1 MDHVS
6 FGFAAAHPAAKPNAP
21 TEHFCGKAPGFN
33 LIPTNEANSR
43 SSRSSLQTMPTENK
57 RIAVIPGDGI
67 GREVIGEALRVLE
80 RVKITHAVALEM
92 VHFDW
97 GADKFLKEGIS
108 LPAGALEML
117 SNEFDAIL
125 AGAFGDPRVPS
136 NQHAEDILLG
146 MRRGLDLYINLRP
159 VRLLDSRLTPLRDR
173 RVEDI
178 DFVVFRE
185 NTEGAYCGAG
195 GFLKKGTADEIATQE
210 ELNTRRGVERIIV
223 AAFEYA
229 RANGRKRVT
238 MADKSNVQRFGGD
251 LWQRVFKEVAADY
264 SEIEANHQYVDA
276 MAMFMVLDPAQYDV
290 IVSNNLFGDILTD
303 LGAAIQGGLGL
314 AASGNLHPGRVS
326 LFEPV
331 HGSAPALAGKG
342 IANPV
347 GAILTSAMM
356 LEYLGHKEASAAIEK
371 AVGEA
376 ISQNETTRD
385 LGGTLSTEQAG
396 NAIRD
401 RITKG

>member
-1 MDHVS
+1 MS
-6 FGFAAAHPAAKPNAP
+6 TSKN
-21 TEHFCGKAPGFN
+21 
-33 LIPTNEANSR
+33 
-43 SSRSSLQTMPTENK
+43 

-67 GREVIGEALRVLE
+67 GPEVVGEAVRVLE
-80 RVKITHAVALEM
+80 CVRETHGVELEFTN
-92 VHFDW
+92 FDW
-97 GADKFLKEGIS
+97 GAEKFLREGVS
-108 LPAGALEML
+108 LPTGALEML
-117 SNEFDAIL
+117 ADEFDAIL

-159 VRLLDSRLTPLRDR
+159 VRLLSPRLSPLRDAK
-173 RVEDI
+173 VEDI

-229 RANGRKRVT
+229 RSNGRKRVT

-264 SEIEANHQYVDA
+264 AEIEAKHQYVDA

-314 AASGNLHPGRVS
+314 AASGNIHPGRVS

-331 HGSAPALAGKG
+331 HGSAPAIAGQG

-356 LEYLGHKEASAAIEK
+356 LEYLGNRKASQAIEK
-371 AVGEA
+371 AVRES
-376 ISQNETTRD
+376 ILHDETTRD

-396 NAIRD
+396 TAVCQRLVS
-401 RITKG
+401 K

>member
-1 MDHVS
+1 MTS
-6 FGFAAAHPAAKPNAP
+6 K
-21 TEHFCGKAPGFN
+21 TK
-33 LIPTNEANSR
+33 
-43 SSRSSLQTMPTENK
+43 
-57 RIAVIPGDGI
+57 IAVIPGDGI
-67 GREVIGEALRVLE
+67 GPEVIREAVRVLE
-80 RVKITHAVALEM
+80 RVRETHGVELELT
-92 VHFDW
+92 HFDW
-97 GADKFLKEGIS
+97 GADKYLSEGVT
-108 LPAGALEML
+108 LPPGALEML
-117 SNEFDAIL
+117 SHEFNAIL

-159 VRLLDSRLTPLRDR
+159 VRLLAERLTPLRDR
-173 RVEDI
+173 KVSDI

-210 ELNTRRGVERIIV
+210 ELNTRRGVERIIT

-229 RANGRKRVT
+229 RAHGRKRVT

-264 SEIEANHQYVDA
+264 PELQANHQYVDA

-314 AASGNLHPGRVS
+314 AASGNIHPGRVS

-331 HGSAPALAGKG
+331 HGSAPAIAGQG

-356 LEYLGHKEASAAIEK
+356 LEYLGHKDASEAIEK
-371 AVGEA
+371 AVGA
-376 ISQNETTRD
+376 TIAQDETTRD
-385 LGGTLSTEQAG
+385 LGGELSTEEVG
-396 NAIRD
+396 TAICQ
-401 RITKG
+401 RINDSKS

>member
-1 MDHVS
+1 MTAD
-6 FGFAAAHPAAKPNAP
+6 K
-21 TEHFCGKAPGFN
+21 
-33 LIPTNEANSR
+33 
-43 SSRSSLQTMPTENK
+43 K

-67 GREVIGEALRVLE
+67 GPEVIAQAVLVLNRIE
-80 RVKITHAVALEM
+80 ETHGVSLEL
-92 VHFDW
+92 VNFDW
-97 GADKFLKEGIS
+97 GADRFLSDGVT
-108 LPAGALEML
+108 LPPDALQML
-117 SNEFDAIL
+117 TNDFHAIL

-136 NQHAEDILLG
+136 NKHAEDILLG

-159 VRLLDSRLTPLRDR
+159 VRLLDARLTPLRNVTVD
-173 RVEDI
+173 DI

-229 RANGRKRVT
+229 RANGRQRVT

-264 SEIEANHQYVDA
+264 PEIEANHQYVDA
-276 MAMFMVLDPAQYDV
+276 MAMFMVLDPSQYDV

-303 LGAAIQGGLGL
+303 LGAAIQGGLGI
-314 AASGNLHPGRVS
+314 AASGNIHPGKVS

-331 HGSAPALAGKG
+331 HGSAPPLAGKG
-342 IANPV
+342 IANPI

-356 LEYLGHKEASAAIEK
+356 LEYLGFPTESDAIEV
-371 AVGEA
+371 AVRDA
-376 ISQNETTRD
+376 VSANETTTD
-385 LGGTLSTEQAG
+385 LGGDLSTEQAG
-396 NAIRD
+396 SAVIAHLRL
-401 RITKG
+401 

>member
-1 MDHVS
+1 MT
-6 FGFAAAHPAAKPNAP
+6 K
-21 TEHFCGKAPGFN
+21 
-33 LIPTNEANSR
+33 TN
-43 SSRSSLQTMPTENK
+43 
-57 RIAVIPGDGI
+57 RIAVVPGDGI
-67 GREVIGEALRVLE
+67 GPEVVREAVRVLE
-80 RVKITHAVALEM
+80 RVQATQGVELEFTE
-92 VHFDW
+92 FDW
-97 GADKFLKEGIS
+97 GADKFLREQIS

-117 SNEFDAIL
+117 SKNFDAIL

-159 VRLLDSRLTPLRDR
+159 VRLLDARLTPLRDR
-173 RVEDI
+173 KVSEI

-195 GFLKKGTADEIATQE
+195 GFLKKGTDDEIATQE
-210 ELNTRRGVERIIV
+210 ELNTRRGVERIII

-264 SEIEANHQYVDA
+264 PEVEANHQYVDA
-276 MAMFMVLDPAQYDV
+276 MAMFMVLDPGQYDV

-314 AASGNLHPGRVS
+314 AASGNIHPGRVS

-331 HGSAPALAGKG
+331 HGSAPAIAGQG
-342 IANPV
+342 VANPV

-356 LEYLGHKEASAAIEK
+356 LEYLGHRTASQTIEK
-371 AVGEA
+371 AVSEA
-376 ISQNETTRD
+376 IANGETTRD
-385 LGGTLSTEQAG
+385 LGGTLSTEEVGTAVCQ
-396 NAIRD
+396 
-401 RITKG
+401 RIA

>member
-1 MDHVS
+1 L
-6 FGFAAAHPAAKPNAP
+6 KPN
-21 TEHFCGKAPGFN
+21 
-33 LIPTNEANSR
+33 SV
-43 SSRSSLQTMPTENK
+43 S

-67 GREVIGEALRVLE
+67 GPEVIREAVRVLE
-80 RVKITHAVALEM
+80 RVRE
-92 VHFDW
+92 VHGVDLQLTTLDW
-97 GADKFLKEGIS
+97 GAEKFLKEGIS

-117 SNEFDAIL
+117 TRDFEAIL

-159 VRLLDSRLTPLRDR
+159 VRLLNARLTPLRDR
-173 RVEDI
+173 TVEEI

-195 GFLKKGTADEIATQE
+195 GFLKKGTADEIATQD

-229 RANGRKRVT
+229 RANQRKRVT

-276 MAMFMVLDPAQYDV
+276 MAMFMVLDPSQYDV

-314 AASGNLHPGRVS
+314 AASGNIHPGRVS

-331 HGSAPALAGKG
+331 HGSAPPLAGKG
-342 IANPV
+342 VANPI

-356 LEYLGHKEASAAIEK
+356 LEYLGNKKASQSIEK
-371 AVGEA
+371 AVREA
-376 ISQNETTRD
+376 IVNNETTSD
-385 LGGTLSTEQAG
+385 LGGNLSTEQAG
-396 NAIRD
+396 EAIRQ
-401 RITKG
+401 RITNS

>member
-1 MDHVS
+1 M
-6 FGFAAAHPAAKPNAP
+6 PAEK
-21 TEHFCGKAPGFN
+21 
-33 LIPTNEANSR
+33 
-43 SSRSSLQTMPTENK
+43 K
-57 RIAVIPGDGI
+57 RIAVVPGDGI
-67 GREVIGEALRVLE
+67 GPEVIAQAVRVLKQIE
-80 RVKITHAVALEM
+80 KTHGAQLEL
-92 VHFDW
+92 VHFSW
-97 GADKFLKEGIS
+97 GAETFLREGVT
-108 LPAGALEML
+108 LPAGSLEML
-117 SNEFDAIL
+117 ANEFDAIL

-136 NQHAEDILLG
+136 NQHAEEILLG

-159 VRLLDSRLTPLRDR
+159 VRLLDARLTPLRNR
-173 RVEDI
+173 QVEEI

-195 GFLKKGTADEIATQE
+195 GFLKKGTSEEIATQE

-229 RANGRKRVT
+229 RANRRKRVT

-264 SEIEANHQYVDA
+264 AEIEANHQYVDA
-276 MAMFMVLDPAQYDV
+276 MAMFMVLNPVQYDV

-314 AASGNLHPGRVS
+314 AASGNIHPGQVS

-342 IANPV
+342 TANPV

-356 LEYLGHKEASAAIEK
+356 LEYLGHKKASQAIER
-371 AVGEA
+371 AVGES
-376 ISQNETTRD
+376 IWQDETTRD
-385 LGGTLSTEQAG
+385 LGGSLSTEQVGA
-396 NAIRD
+396 AICKRL
-401 RITKG
+401 G

>member
-1 MDHVS
+1 MASD
-6 FGFAAAHPAAKPNAP
+6 
-21 TEHFCGKAPGFN
+21 
-33 LIPTNEANSR
+33 
-43 SSRSSLQTMPTENK
+43 NK

-67 GREVIGEALRVLE
+67 GPEVIAQALRVLE
-80 RVKITHAVALEM
+80 RVEETHGVNLDL

-97 GADKFLKEGIS
+97 GADKFLNEGIS
-108 LPAGALEML
+108 LPQGALEML
-117 SNEFDAIL
+117 AGEFNAIL

-159 VRLLDSRLTPLRDR
+159 VRLLNARLSPLRNASVD
-173 RVEDI
+173 DI

-195 GFLKKGTADEIATQE
+195 GFLKKGTPDEIATQE

-229 RANGRKRVT
+229 RANKRKRVT

-276 MAMFMVLDPAQYDV
+276 MAMFMVLNPAQYDV

-314 AASGNLHPGRVS
+314 AASGNIHPGRVS

-342 IANPV
+342 IANPI

-356 LEYLGHKEASAAIEK
+356 LEYLGHKEASVAIEK
-371 AVGEA
+371 AVSEA
-376 ISQNETTRD
+376 ISNDEITRE
-385 LGGTLSTEQAG
+385 LGGNLSTEEAG
-396 NAIRD
+396 TAVVN

>member
-1 MDHVS
+1 M
-6 FGFAAAHPAAKPNAP
+6 
-21 TEHFCGKAPGFN
+21 
-33 LIPTNEANSR
+33 
-43 SSRSSLQTMPTENK
+43 K

-67 GREVIGEALRVLE
+67 GPEVLREAVRVMRRLQETRGLE
-80 RVKITHAVALEM
+80 LEF
-92 VHFDW
+92 VDFDW
-97 GADKFLKEGIS
+97 GAEKFLRDGVT
-108 LPAGALEML
+108 LPTGALEML
-117 SNEFDAIL
+117 TAQFDAIL

-136 NQHAEDILLG
+136 NKHAEDILLG

-159 VRLLDSRLTPLRDR
+159 VRLLNDRLTPLLNRKTT
-173 RVEDI
+173 DI

-195 GFLKKGTADEIATQE
+195 GFLKHGTADEIALQE
-210 ELNTRRGVERIIV
+210 EVNTRRGVERIIV

-251 LWQRVFKEVAADY
+251 LWQRVFKEVAAGY
-264 SEIEANHQYVDA
+264 TEITANHQYVDA
-276 MAMFMVLDPAQYDV
+276 MAMFMVLDPSQYDV

-314 AASGNLHPGRVS
+314 AASGNIHPGKVS

-331 HGSAPALAGKG
+331 HGSAPPLAGKE
-342 IANPV
+342 IANPI

-356 LEYLGHKEASAAIEK
+356 LEYLGFQTLSNEIED
-371 AVGEA
+371 AVRGA
-376 ISQNETTRD
+376 ISANETTRD
-385 LGGTLSTEQAG
+385 LGGQLSTEQAG
-396 NAIRD
+396 AAVIARL
-401 RITKG
+401 GSAQ

>member
-1 MDHVS
+1 M
-6 FGFAAAHPAAKPNAP
+6 
-21 TEHFCGKAPGFN
+21 
-33 LIPTNEANSR
+33 
-43 SSRSSLQTMPTENK
+43 K

-67 GREVIGEALRVLE
+67 GPEVLRESVRVLE
-80 RVKITHAVALEM
+80 GLRDSHNVDLEL
-92 VHFDW
+92 VSFDW
-97 GADKFLKEGIS
+97 GADKFLKDGIT
-108 LPAGALEML
+108 LPEGALKML
-117 SNEFDAIL
+117 SEEFHAIL
-125 AGAFGDPRVPS
+125 AGAFGDPRVPT

-159 VRLLDSRLTPLRDR
+159 VRLLDPRLTPLRDR
-173 RVEDI
+173 KPADI

-229 RANGRKRVT
+229 RAQNRKRVT

-251 LWQRVFKEVAADY
+251 LWQRTFKEVAARY
-264 SEIEANHQYVDA
+264 AEIESNHQYVDA
-276 MAMFMVLDPAQYDV
+276 MAMFMVLDPGQYEV

-303 LGAAIQGGLGL
+303 LGAALQGGLGL
-314 AASGNLHPGRVS
+314 AASGNIHPGKVS

-331 HGSAPALAGKG
+331 HGSAPPLAGKG

-347 GAILTSAMM
+347 GAILTTAMM
-356 LEYLGHKEASAAIEK
+356 LEYVGYSEASRAVEAAVRDTLITK
-371 AVGEA
+371 
-376 ISQNETTRD
+376 ETTPD

-396 NAIRD
+396 AAIR
-401 RITKG
+401 RRLALE

>member
-1 MDHVS
+1 MS
-6 FGFAAAHPAAKPNAP
+6 SAK
-21 TEHFCGKAPGFN
+21 T
-33 LIPTNEANSR
+33 R
-43 SSRSSLQTMPTENK
+43 V
-57 RIAVIPGDGI
+57 AVIPGDGI
-67 GREVIGEALRVLE
+67 GPEVIREAVRVLE
-80 RVKITHAVALEM
+80 RVHETHGVDLQLR
-92 VHFDW
+92 HFDW
-97 GADKFLKEGIS
+97 GAEKYLREEVS
-108 LPAGALEML
+108 LPTGALEML
-117 SNEFDAIL
+117 AGEFEAIL

-159 VRLLDSRLTPLRDR
+159 VRLLDARLTPLRDR
-173 RVEDI
+173 KAEDI

-210 ELNTRRGVERIIV
+210 ELNTRRGVERIVV
-223 AAFEYA
+223 AAFEYT
-229 RANGRKRVT
+229 RANQRKRVT

-264 SEIEANHQYVDA
+264 PEVEADHQYVDA

-314 AASGNLHPGRVS
+314 AASGNIHPGRVS

-331 HGSAPALAGKG
+331 HGSAPAIAGQG

-356 LEYLGHKEASAAIEK
+356 LEYLGNKKASQAIEH
-371 AVGEA
+371 AVRES
-376 ISQNETTRD
+376 ILNNETTRD
-385 LGGTLSTEQAG
+385 LGGSLSTEQAG
-396 NAIRD
+396 TAILD
-401 RITKG
+401 RIK